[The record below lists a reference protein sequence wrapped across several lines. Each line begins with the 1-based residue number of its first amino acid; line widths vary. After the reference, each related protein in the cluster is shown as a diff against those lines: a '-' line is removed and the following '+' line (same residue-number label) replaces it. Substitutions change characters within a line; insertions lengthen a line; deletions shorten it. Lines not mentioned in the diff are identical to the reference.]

1 MDEYMSDVDEG
12 VRCLGWLVFF
22 FFFALL
28 FSLNPPFPMKVFY
41 DHSNA
46 SMHYNFL
53 KNSGSF

>member
-12 VRCLGWLVFF
+12 VRCLGWLV